1 MSGRYLSMM
10 CALGSALAGS
20 IAFAAPAAAQS
31 SGLRTA
37 QDATVDLFARDRS
50 IPVRQR
56 PRPEYEALGLPLGAF
71 TAFPK
76 LEAGLESNNNI
87 YATSSGEIS
96 DEIWRV
102 RPEVSLAS
110 NWPRHSLSAYARA
123 SLNRYQDYDT
133 ENSNDWSTGAAT
145 QLDFARRTTLAL
157 GADFARAAEPR
168 SSSSTPTAAAE
179 PIEFDT
185 RSAYVGGAST
195 GGRMRLSARADW
207 KAFDYKDGLDVLGG
221 LIGPGAP
228 DSTKPRG
235 GLPSGLCCVFGC
247 GSRI

>member
-10 CALGSALAGS
+10 CALGSAFAGS
-20 IAFAAPAAAQS
+20 IAFTAPAAAQS

-145 QLDFARRTTLAL
+145 QLDFARRWRS
-157 GADFARAAEPR
+157 ARTSRGRPSPAHPAARRPQQPSR
-168 SSSSTPTAAAE
+168 SSSTPGRPTSAEPRPAAACDSRRA
-179 PIEFDT
+179 PTGRRSTT
-185 RSAYVGGAST
+185 RTAWTSSA
-195 GGRMRLSARADW
+195 D
-207 KAFDYKDGLDVLGG
+207 
-221 LIGPGAP
+221 
-228 DSTKPRG
+228 
-235 GLPSGLCCVFGC
+235 
-247 GSRI
+247 